1 MKSTNGRRKN
11 MIRKVVVATILG
23 VLMCASGAIA
33 QEGRWQEISVQGT
46 GFFTKDSSGNGINQH
61 ATDTGGF
68 LLSYR
73 YHFNRW
79 LAADASYG
87 YARNTQQ
94 NFTSSSQFGVQANVH
109 QATGAL
115 VVTAPHRI
123 FRLAPYVL
131 AGTGALVFDP
141 TGNAGGSVSGA
152 QSQSKAAFVYGGGAD
167 YDLSRH
173 FTLRAEYRGFVYGR
187 PDFDLAALHSGTTT
201 HTAQPSAGI
210 VFRF

>member
-94 NFTSSSQFGVQANVH
+94 NFTSSSQFGVQANMH

>member
-1 MKSTNGRRKN
+1 
-11 MIRKVVVATILG
+11 MIQKLIVAAILG
-23 VLMCASGAIA
+23 ILVTAPGALA
-33 QEGRWQEISVQGT
+33 QEGHWQEIGVQGT

-94 NFTSSSQFGVQANVH
+94 NFTSSGPFSFQANVH

-123 FRLAPYVL
+123 FRLNPFVL
-131 AGTGALVFDP
+131 AGAGALVFDP
-141 TGNAGGSVSGA
+141 TSNSGGFISGA
-152 QSQSKAAFVYGGGAD
+152 QSQSRAAFVYGGGAD
-167 YDLSRH
+167 YELSKH
-173 FTLRAEYRGFVYGR
+173 FTLRAEYRGFVHER
-187 PDFDLAALHSGTTT
+187 PDFDLAAVHSGATG
-201 HTAQPSAGI
+201 SK
-210 VFRF
+210 

>member
-1 MKSTNGRRKN
+1 

-94 NFTSSSQFGVQANVH
+94 NFTSSSQFGVQANMH

-152 QSQSKAAFVYGGGAD
+152 QSQSKAAFVFGGGAD

>member
-1 MKSTNGRRKN
+1 MMRKL
-11 MIRKVVVATILG
+11 VVAAVFGIL
-23 VLMCASGAIA
+23 VSASGAMA
-33 QEGRWQEISVQGT
+33 QERSMQEIGVQGT

-79 LAADASYG
+79 LAAEASYG

-94 NFTSSSQFGVQANVH
+94 NFTSSGPLSVQTNVH

-115 VVTAPHRI
+115 VVTVPRRV
-123 FRLAPYVL
+123 FKLNPYVL

-152 QSQSKAAFVYGGGAD
+152 GSQARPAFVYGGGAD
-167 YDLSRH
+167 YDLSKH
-173 FTLRAEYRGFVYGR
+173 FTVRAEYRGFVYER
-187 PDFDLAALHSGTTT
+187 PDFGLDALHSGATA
-201 HTAQPSAGI
+201 HTAQPSAGL

>member
-1 MKSTNGRRKN
+1 

-23 VLMCASGAIA
+23 VLVCASGAIA

-94 NFTSSSQFGVQANVH
+94 NLTSSSQFGVQANVH

>member
-1 MKSTNGRRKN
+1 
-11 MIRKVVVATILG
+11 MIRKIAVATVLG
-23 VLMCASGAIA
+23 ALLCASGTMA

-46 GFFTKDSSGNGINQH
+46 GFFTKDSSGDGINQH

-94 NFTSSSQFGVQANVH
+94 NFNSSGPLSVQANVH

-123 FRLAPYVL
+123 FRLSPYVL
-131 AGTGALVFDP
+131 AGAGTLVFDP

-152 QSQSKAAFVYGGGAD
+152 QSQAKVAFVYGGGGD
-167 YDLSRH
+167 YELTKH
-173 FTLRAEYRGFVYGR
+173 FTLRAEYRGFVYER
-187 PDFDLAALHSGTTT
+187 PDFDLATLNSGATT

>member
-1 MKSTNGRRKN
+1 

-141 TGNAGGSVSGA
+141 TGNAGGSVFGA

>member
-33 QEGRWQEISVQGT
+33 QEARWQEISVQGT

-87 YARNTQQ
+87 HARNTQQ
-94 NFTSSSQFGVQANVH
+94 NFTSSGPFSVQANMH

-115 VVTAPHRI
+115 VVTIPRRVFKLHPY
-123 FRLAPYVL
+123 FLA
-131 AGTGALVFDP
+131 AAGALVFDP
-141 TGNAGGSVSGA
+141 AGTRV
-152 QSQSKAAFVYGGGAD
+152 
-167 YDLSRH
+167 
-173 FTLRAEYRGFVYGR
+173 
-187 PDFDLAALHSGTTT
+187 
-201 HTAQPSAGI
+201 
-210 VFRF
+210 

>member
-1 MKSTNGRRKN
+1 
-11 MIRKVVVATILG
+11 MIRKIAVATVLG
-23 VLMCASGAIA
+23 ALLCASGTMA

-46 GFFTKDSSGNGINQH
+46 GFFTKDSSGDGINQH

-94 NFTSSSQFGVQANVH
+94 NFTSSGPLSVQANMH

-123 FRLAPYVL
+123 FRLSPYVL
-131 AGTGALVFDP
+131 AGAGTLVFDP

-152 QSQSKAAFVYGGGAD
+152 QSQAKVAFVYGGGAD
-167 YDLSRH
+167 YELTKH
-173 FTLRAEYRGFVYGR
+173 FTLRAEYRGFVYER
-187 PDFDLAALHSGTTT
+187 PDFDLATLNSGATT

>member
-1 MKSTNGRRKN
+1 
-11 MIRKVVVATILG
+11 MIRKLVVATVLGIL
-23 VLMCASGAIA
+23 VSASGAMA
-33 QEGRWQEISVQGT
+33 QEGRGRWHEIGVQGT
-46 GFFTKDSSGNGINQH
+46 GFLTKDSTGNGINQH

-94 NFTSSSQFGVQANVH
+94 NFASPGPFSVQANVH

-115 VVTAPHRI
+115 VVTVPRRV
-123 FRLAPYVL
+123 FKLNPYVL
-131 AGTGALVFDP
+131 AGAGALVFDP
-141 TGNAGGSVSGA
+141 TGSVGGFVFGA
-152 QSQSKAAFVYGGGAD
+152 QAQTRPAFVYGGGVD
-167 YDLSRH
+167 YDLAKHLS
-173 FTLRAEYRGFVYGR
+173 LRAEYRGFVYER
-187 PDFDLAALHSGTTT
+187 PDFGLDALHSGATA
-201 HTAQPSAGI
+201 HTAQPSAGL

>member
-1 MKSTNGRRKN
+1 

-109 QATGAL
+109 EATGAL

>member
-1 MKSTNGRRKN
+1 

-141 TGNAGGSVSGA
+141 TGNAGGSISGA
-152 QSQSKAAFVYGGGAD
+152 QSQSKAAFVYGGAGT
-167 YDLSRH
+167 SH
-173 FTLRAEYRGFVYGR
+173 FAPNTVVSSTGVLTLIWQRYTPAR
-187 PDFDLAALHSGTTT
+187 PRT
-201 HTAQPSAGI
+201 QPSPPPVSSFASETT
-210 VFRF
+210 VP

>member
-1 MKSTNGRRKN
+1 M
-11 MIRKVVVATILG
+11 ATP
-23 VLMCASGAIA
+23 
-33 QEGRWQEISVQGT
+33 E
-46 GFFTKDSSGNGINQH
+46 H
-61 ATDTGGF
+61 A
-68 LLSYR
+68 
-73 YHFNRW
+73 
-79 LAADASYG
+79 
-87 YARNTQQ
+87 Q

-123 FRLAPYVL
+123 FRLP
-131 AGTGALVFDP
+131 P
-141 TGNAGGSVSGA
+141 TSSPVPVPSCLTLPVNAGGICFRRHRVSRKLRL
-152 QSQSKAAFVYGGGAD
+152 STGGGAD

-210 VFRF
+210 VFASETTVP

>member
-1 MKSTNGRRKN
+1 

-87 YARNTQQ
+87 CARNTQQ
-94 NFTSSSQFGVQANVH
+94 NFTSSSQFGVQANMH